1 LKSKIIFSNGDRVLH
16 AAPINRNWVREGIPE
31 ATGCPIFETKDRG
44 ANVHEWRCTR
54 GRFVWHYGID
64 EIVYIIEGSARIK
77 DLATGVTTTIS
88 AGSSVLFQ
96 HGSSAE
102 WSVDRPIR
110 KIAINHIPLS
120 PKLIAVRR
128 AWRRLKRLFG
138 IADAAQDGGL
148 GAIPSEIGRTVARD
162 ARVTALR
169 GFAD

>member
-1 LKSKIIFSNGDRVLH
+1 LKTEVIFSNGERTLH
-16 AAPINRNWVREGIPE
+16 AAPINRDWVREGMPE

-77 DLATGVTTTIS
+77 DLATGVTTTIN

-96 HGSSAE
+96 RGSSAE
-102 WSVDRPIR
+102 WTVDRPIR

-120 PKLIAVRR
+120 PKLIVARS

-138 IADAAQDGGL
+138 RVDAAQDGGL
-148 GAIPSEIGRTVARD
+148 GAIPLEIERTAAPD
-162 ARVTALR
+162 LRV
-169 GFAD
+169 